1 MSLMCLLRFDYLDV
15 PPPTV
20 RPPLIQAK
28 NSDVEARL
36 RGAEASNA
44 ALVAAA
50 AAVSAEDLIRE
61 KELREKSEKV
71 RVCAMKACLAHTP

>member
-1 MSLMCLLRFDYLDV
+1 MCTLCIGNLDV
-15 PPPTV
+15 P
-20 RPPLIQAK
+20 RPPFTQAK

-36 RGAEASNA
+36 RGAEASNV

-71 RVCAMKACLAHTP
+71 RMCTSMRACLAHTP

>member
-1 MSLMCLLRFDYLDV
+1 MCTLCISNLDV
-15 PPPTV
+15 P
-20 RPPLIQAK
+20 RPPFIQAK

-44 ALVAAA
+44 ALIAAA

-71 RVCAMKACLAHTP
+71 RMRASMRACLAHTP